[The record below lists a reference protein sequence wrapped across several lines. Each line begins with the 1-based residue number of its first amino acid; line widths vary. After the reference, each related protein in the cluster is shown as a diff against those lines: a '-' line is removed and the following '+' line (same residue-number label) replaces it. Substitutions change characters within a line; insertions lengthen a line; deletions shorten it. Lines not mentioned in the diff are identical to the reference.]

1 LTMKIVPKVF
11 SIIQVSL
18 LTVINCTRGTPMKSI
33 RYYSAIFLICF
44 LLAGCGTSSVYLP
57 EDIPSENNSL
67 KKAVALD
74 GVTTIWQTFANNVCH
89 I

>member
-1 LTMKIVPKVF
+1 MKF
-11 SIIQVSL
+11 
-18 LTVINCTRGTPMKSI
+18 I
-33 RYYSAIFLICF
+33 RYYSVIMLSCF
-44 LLAGCGTSSVYLP
+44 LLAGCGTSSVSLP

-74 GVTTIWQTFANNVCH
+74 GVTTIYGRHLQISSA